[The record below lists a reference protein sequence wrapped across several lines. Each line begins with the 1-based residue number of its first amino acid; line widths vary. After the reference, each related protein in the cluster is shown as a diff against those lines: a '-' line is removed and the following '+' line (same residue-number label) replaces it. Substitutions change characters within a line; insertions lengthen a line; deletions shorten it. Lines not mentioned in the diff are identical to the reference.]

1 MTREEYE
8 NAIEVYK
15 KELLEQYDSTDN
27 KARLL
32 RQFKLESFKLNTAFF
47 EYDELSKNFEMENA
61 IPLVKNILELIKE
74 QELTY
79 DQAYATLEQVYN
91 HLKYES
97 NFVKVKR

>member
-8 NAIEVYK
+8 KAMDDYIYSKRKEYETGTEKTKALTLFKVEEFRINSLFFDK
-15 KELLEQYDSTDN
+15 KTD
-27 KARLL
+27 
-32 RQFKLESFKLNTAFF
+32 
-47 EYDELSKNFEMENA
+47 EMQ
-61 IPLVKNILELIKE
+61 PLVAKIIELIKE

-97 NFVKVKR
+97 NFTKIK

>member
-8 NAIEVYK
+8 KTIEKYV
-15 KELLEQYDSTDN
+15 DSKREEYETGTE
-27 KARLL
+27 KIKTLTR
-32 RQFKLESFKLNTAFF
+32 FKLEEFKINSLFF
-47 EYDELSKNFEMENA
+47 NEETEEMM
-61 IPLVKNILELIKE
+61 PLVKQIIDIMKE

-97 NFVKVKR
+97 NFVKV

>member
-8 NAIEVYK
+8 KTIDKYV
-15 KELLEQYDSTDN
+15 DSKREEYETGNEKTKALTRFKVEEFKINSLFFNEETDEI
-27 KARLL
+27 
-32 RQFKLESFKLNTAFF
+32 Q
-47 EYDELSKNFEMENA
+47 
-61 IPLVKNILELIKE
+61 PLVAKIIESIKE

-97 NFVKVKR
+97 NFTKIK